1 MHIPEALNKD
11 VNRLRNEDDLAA
23 LVPATPVKEV
33 DVIIDIVN
41 TAEVNPA
48 DIDTPV
54 SLLLKCYLDIPMT
67 SADVLARLEVDQV
80 DQDLASRM
88 N

>member
-1 MHIPEALNKD
+1 M
-11 VNRLRNEDDLAA
+11 
-23 LVPATPVKEV
+23 
-33 DVIIDIVN
+33 IIDIVN

-67 SADVLARLEVDQV
+67 SADVFARLELDQV
-80 DQDLASRM
+80 DQDLASRK